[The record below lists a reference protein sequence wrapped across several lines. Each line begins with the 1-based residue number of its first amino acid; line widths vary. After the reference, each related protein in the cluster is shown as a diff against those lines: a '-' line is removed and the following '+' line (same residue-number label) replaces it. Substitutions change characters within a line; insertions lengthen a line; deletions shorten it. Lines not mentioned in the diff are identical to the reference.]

1 MRNSAVDSIRIGGL
15 SDGNF
20 SITLD
25 VDAVNGKID
34 SLTAASFSAGTITLK
49 DLNFLS
55 EQKNFELT
63 VLNGTNAANL
73 VLASDLASEYNG
85 RITTVETRNNLES
98 AATWET
104 AFTQTEYT
112 LDLTRSLTV
121 KNNNTLLFEIV
132 KNNETAGETTSLGDT
147 IALLNGMEDAVRMMT
162 NSASADTYNAD
173 KNFGTTAKGEFSISG
188 VKADQSAAVINM
200 NEYTGF
206 VVANEAILNLQSVI
220 FEGNIDT
227 DGSVLTVAGGKAVL
241 KSVKIGNPV
250 LVSSGTL
257 TLLED
262 NVLGG
267 LLNDGTVSLEGKNT
281 IGAMSGSGVLINN
294 GILILN
300 GLTNGQ
306 IINGEGET
314 IIDADLT
321 TTSKIDQKITINASK
336 SLISNADKISDA
348 VTNNGTLVLTGGTL
362 SQAVSGTGSVDILG
376 DVRSDVALSNAS
388 VLSGGQLTLNADKIS
403 GAVTN
408 SGTLV
413 LTGGTLLKELS
424 GNVVVSGT
432 VRLSAGSGFSGAQID
447 LRDGVLDIKENM
459 LTADT
464 INGGTIMLD
473 LKETASAEILITAIP
488 VGTVNLNVS
497 VSQVS
502 HSSVQHYLLT
512 SSDTGY
518 SLTLQTSGRY
528 TISST
533 PFTKEQAGTI
543 PRFDPA
549 LWTGGGLYIIASSP
563 AEIALSELVNH
574 NYPVTW
580 NEQHGISELDDD
592 VKRLLPV
599 SYQREIDRVNDALA
613 GALDDSD
620 YQRMDTIL
628 REVAVESS
636 PAVFQTAQANAAAV
650 MSVIDARIGENPE
663 PLRKGRS
670 GGGEYK
676 SGALSV
682 WTQGMVNTAD
692 LKGNDGFD
700 ADSAGVVAGI
710 EKSFEGLIKVGAGY
724 AFTKTKILTR
734 RSRTDVD
741 THTGFVYGEYKP
753 DSFYFNS
760 ALSYGQSKYDET
772 TKLIG
777 LKSKYKADTFSVKLM
792 SGYAYGKF
800 TPEAGIRYTAV
811 FQKSYMDALGAK
823 IRRKTVKT
831 GTGVVGVKTTKKFQ
845 AGEGVLETV
854 LKGALSYDFLRGG
867 YDRAVL
873 LADGASYIAAGKSMK
888 RFGMEV
894 ETGLSYKLNRKTDIG
909 LFYTGKFKKE
919 YTDHTGTLSVNY
931 AF

>member
-1 MRNSAVDSIRIGGL
+1 M
-15 SDGNF
+15 
-20 SITLD
+20 
-25 VDAVNGKID
+25 
-34 SLTAASFSAGTITLK
+34 
-49 DLNFLS
+49 
-55 EQKNFELT
+55 
-63 VLNGTNAANL
+63 
-73 VLASDLASEYNG
+73 
-85 RITTVETRNNLES
+85 
-98 AATWET
+98 
-104 AFTQTEYT
+104 
-112 LDLTRSLTV
+112 
-121 KNNNTLLFEIV
+121 
-132 KNNETAGETTSLGDT
+132 
-147 IALLNGMEDAVRMMT
+147 
-162 NSASADTYNAD
+162 
-173 KNFGTTAKGEFSISG
+173 
-188 VKADQSAAVINM
+188 
-200 NEYTGF
+200 
-206 VVANEAILNLQSVI
+206 
-220 FEGNIDT
+220 
-227 DGSVLTVAGGKAVL
+227 
-241 KSVKIGNPV
+241 
-250 LVSSGTL
+250 
-257 TLLED
+257 
-262 NVLGG
+262 
-267 LLNDGTVSLEGKNT
+267 
-281 IGAMSGSGVLINN
+281 
-294 GILILN
+294 
-300 GLTNGQ
+300 
-306 IINGEGET
+306 
-314 IIDADLT
+314 
-321 TTSKIDQKITINASK
+321 
-336 SLISNADKISDA
+336 
-348 VTNNGTLVLTGGTL
+348 TGGTL

-408 SGTLV
+408 NGTLV